1 MFKVWAA
8 FGISLG
14 GIYVNL
20 LNHALHPIISRFQT
34 ANLAAFMITRV
45 QYYQL
50 VGIDDEKFSFPEL
63 QNPPFRFGTVEG
75 GNTHE
80 TMKRNWRRMN
90 EFVQRNGYFRD
101 NISAGIES
109 VRRE

>member
-1 MFKVWAA
+1 M
-8 FGISLG
+8 
-14 GIYVNL
+14 YVNL
-20 LNHALHPIISRFQT
+20 LIHGNPLNSRPQT

-75 GNTHE
+75 T
-80 TMKRNWRRMN
+80 
-90 EFVQRNGYFRD
+90 VQFLELIR
-101 NISAGIES
+101 
-109 VRRE
+109 